1 MSRIKGWLKNPT
13 HVLAAVGLSGFGID
27 MFYRPISNAG
37 LILLALACAPWLTKL
52 VKSAKV
58 AGVEFELADSAP
70 PQETAERLATELTAE
85 ANGQLELTGSATA
98 EVAEVAQ
105 EQPVEPVPV
114 PSTIRTAQPLPGS
127 GGMIFAPDQNL
138 ALAYLLEGLVL
149 QDLQADLGGLLQRD
163 VRLPTEKG
171 IAAPVDG
178 LLVRNDEAV
187 LVEVKLFINRPPQR
201 SLIIQAVEQAA
212 AFLPRLKL
220 LGYSRGRAIVAV
232 VIGSGVESRRAR
244 ELQRLTSEY
253 SGVTVKVFR
262 AEELLSRYGFDP
274 R

>member
-1 MSRIKGWLKNPT
+1 MNRIKGWLKNPT

-70 PQETAERLATELTAE
+70 PRETAERLATELTAE
-85 ANGQLELTGSATA
+85 ANGQLELTGNTTA
-98 EVAEVAQ
+98 EVQKVVPEP
-105 EQPVEPVPV
+105 PVEPAPTPAAVRPAE
-114 PSTIRTAQPLPGS
+114 PMTGS
-127 GGMIFAPDQNL
+127 GGLLFAPNQNL

-149 QDLQADLGGLLQRD
+149 QDLQTDLGGLLQRD
-163 VRLPTEKG
+163 VRLPVQQGRE
-171 IAAPVDG
+171 AQADG
-178 LLVRNDEAV
+178 LLVKNDEAV
-187 LVEVKLFINRPPQR
+187 VVEVKLFINRPP
-201 SLIIQAVEQAA
+201 LGVLVDQAVEQAA
-212 AFLPRLKL
+212 AFLPRLKM
-220 LGYSRGRAIVAV
+220 LGYSRARAIVAV
-232 VIGSGVESRRAR
+232 VIGSDTDSRRAR
-244 ELQRLTSEY
+244 ELEWRTKGY

-262 AEELLSRYGFDP
+262 AEELLSRYGFEP